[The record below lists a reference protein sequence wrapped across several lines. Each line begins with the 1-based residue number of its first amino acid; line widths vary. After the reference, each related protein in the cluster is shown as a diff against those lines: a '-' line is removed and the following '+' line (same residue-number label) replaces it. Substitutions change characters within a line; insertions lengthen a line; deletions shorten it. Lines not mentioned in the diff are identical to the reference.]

1 MNSIENNVKKFPV
14 KIIPVV
20 AQLRQRIKQKK
31 GEKKKK
37 WIHKSKVSSPNPK
50 AKTKTW
56 PRLMKG

>member
-31 GEKKKK
+31 GRKKKK
-37 WIHKSKVSSPNPK
+37 SGYIRAKSAAQIQRQRQKH
-50 AKTKTW
+50 
-56 PRLMKG
+56 GHD